1 MGCNATGGNTAVLE
15 VVQVFPHWFSTMVDR
30 QKLTFISAI
39 TLALVALIILAAGI
53 PELKLL
59 PGTIFYTEDTKEQDN
74 YTPPATF
81 PIKVDENTP
90 SPSLV
95 VLILIL
101 IPILISIILMI
112 IFPKMRKQVLRNL
125 IFIATWGL
133 AIFML
138 YRRNVFDLIPSEKF
152 TAVDITNERKIVE
165 LPFFTHAPLPDT
177 NRDAST
183 SVAFVVGF
191 FIILFLLI
199 LVYLFYRRSKDIR
212 EDGEE
217 LDFIAIKAQNALNEI
232 NSGADLHNTIL
243 NCYIEMSEILA
254 NEKGIRRKFWMTPRE
269 FEQRLV
275 STGLPIQSVQT
286 LTELFESVRYGG
298 QTPDSVQETQAVES
312 LEAIVEYARRDL

>member
-1 MGCNATGGNTAVLE
+1 MA
-15 VVQVFPHWFSTMVDR
+15 DR

-39 TLALVALIILAAGI
+39 TLALIALIILAAGI

-74 YTPPATF
+74 YNPPATF
-81 PIKVDENTP
+81 PIKVDEKTP
-90 SPSLV
+90 SPAIV

-101 IPILISIILMI
+101 IPILISIVLMI

-133 AIFML
+133 AIYML
-138 YRRNVFDLIPSEKF
+138 YRRKVFDLIPSEKF
-152 TAVDITNERKIVE
+152 TAVDIASEREIVD
-165 LPFFTHAPLPDT
+165 LPFFTHAPLPDV

-183 SVAFVVGF
+183 LIAFVVGF

-199 LVYLFYRRSKDIR
+199 LVYLFYRRSKVIR

-217 LDFIAIKAQNALNEI
+217 LELIAIKAQNALNEI

-243 NCYIEMSEILA
+243 NCYIEMSEVLE

-286 LTELFESVRYGG
+286 LTELFEAVRYGG
-298 QTPDSVQETQAVES
+298 QIPDSVQEAQAVES